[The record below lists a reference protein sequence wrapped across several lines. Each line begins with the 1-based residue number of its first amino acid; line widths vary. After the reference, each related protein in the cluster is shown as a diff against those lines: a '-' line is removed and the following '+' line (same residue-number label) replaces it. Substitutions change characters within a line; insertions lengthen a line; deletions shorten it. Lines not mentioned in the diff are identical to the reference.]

1 MYTTKLF
8 KTNKYLKKTGAIIT
22 SVTTYNSA
30 TLLTFNQT
38 IFFPTGGG
46 QTCDIG
52 KVTKNDG
59 GRSDNFAIT
68 DVYEKDNEIYHIV
81 DSSPDEFSVG
91 DEIILEID
99 WDHRFDNMQRH
110 CGEHILSGAFYRLYN
125 GANKGFHMGED
136 YMTVD
141 IAFDEGSPYDKVT
154 WAMASAAEL
163 DANRVI
169 WSDEPVTIDYFE
181 TRSEAEKMPLRKVLA
196 FDEDIS
202 IVTIGEKSNPD
213 DCVACC
219 GTHPSTTGQVG
230 MIKIYKIEP
239 NKGMSRIFFECGAR
253 ALAQYQQ
260 QFNVLYDLGNKLSAG
275 FTDIIEKY
283 DVQQAKDQAVRD
295 RLHELSRQLVSIR
308 TQRIQ
313 SDVDAVSDNGRTAG
327 AGSTSGPLDDGITA
341 GAGSTS
347 GPLKVGP
354 YEFSDLSAD
363 DIMKIGNR
371 IGETSATKTPMMI
384 PIVDLNSMTLFLF
397 GIGSVDCGQVVKSAA
412 AEFNGKGGGNAKMS
426 RCKFPTHEALADF
439 INKINKE

>member
-1 MYTTKLF
+1 
-8 KTNKYLKKTGAIIT
+8 
-22 SVTTYNSA
+22 
-30 TLLTFNQT
+30 
-38 IFFPTGGG
+38 
-46 QTCDIG
+46 
-52 KVTKNDG
+52 
-59 GRSDNFAIT
+59 
-68 DVYEKDNEIYHIV
+68 
-81 DSSPDEFSVG
+81 
-91 DEIILEID
+91 
-99 WDHRFDNMQRH
+99 
-110 CGEHILSGAFYRLYN
+110 
-125 GANKGFHMGED
+125 
-136 YMTVD
+136 
-141 IAFDEGSPYDKVT
+141 
-154 WAMASAAEL
+154 
-163 DANRVI
+163 
-169 WSDEPVTIDYFE
+169 
-181 TRSEAEKMPLRKVLA
+181 
-196 FDEDIS
+196 
-202 IVTIGEKSNPD
+202 
-213 DCVACC
+213 
-219 GTHPSTTGQVG
+219 
-230 MIKIYKIEP
+230 
-239 NKGMSRIFFECGAR
+239 MSRIFFECGAR